1 MLSGKIRPATE
12 IVSSYMNGAFS
23 FDISNYLRNRM
34 LRRNRDQHMDMIRLQ
49 MTLLDSA
56 LPLLGQGPETPLPDT
71 VEALERA
78 LSSDTLESRQRDTC
92 IPTPC
97 DVDFVRRSC
106 RAFLSTNFER
116 FTDGRLSLISGT
128 VKL

>member
-56 LPLLGQGPETPLPDT
+56 LPLLGQVPKHLSQILSKLSKEHFPPILWNPDN
-71 VEALERA
+71 VIL
-78 LSSDTLESRQRDTC
+78 
-92 IPTPC
+92 
-97 DVDFVRRSC
+97 
-106 RAFLSTNFER
+106 AFPHRVT
-116 FTDGRLSLISGT
+116 
-128 VKL
+128 